1 MVLSKALIDKEKAMR
16 AAGTYDGRLP
26 QIPLHKAREIIT
38 NAEWIKMPHHNNIF
52 TIDSDGMVQ
61 ADSVAMYNAM
71 KEVCS
76 QDGFEEHLQAT
87 LERLDE
93 LESLYRTREITLKDL
108 ADNGKFRAILKK
120 NEESREGFGASLE
133 LLVSKPDST

>member
-16 AAGTYDGRLP
+16 AAGSYDGRLP

-108 ADNGKFRAILKK
+108 ADNGEFRAILRK
-120 NEESREGFGASLE
+120 NEEGRDGPGASLE
-133 LLVSKPDST
+133 LVVSKPDSN